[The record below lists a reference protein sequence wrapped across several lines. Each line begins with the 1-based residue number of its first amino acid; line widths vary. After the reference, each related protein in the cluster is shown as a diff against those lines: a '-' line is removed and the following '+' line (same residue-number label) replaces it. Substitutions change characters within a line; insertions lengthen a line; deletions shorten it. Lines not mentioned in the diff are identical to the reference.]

1 MDLLQLMKKRYSAKS
16 YSNKKVEKEKLD
28 YILEA
33 GRVAPSAVLKQNH
46 RVIVVESDEGLE
58 KLSRACRTHNPTCI
72 LIVCCDHENSWVN
85 PADGHDMTDIDCS
98 IMSTHM
104 MLAATEQGVDSVW
117 LNWFDT
123 EMIKRDF
130 HIPESYKLVH
140 LLALGYADRPAPSP
154 ERHKRT
160 RKPIEETVFYEN
172 FPIQ

>member
-16 YSNKKVEKEKLD
+16 YSDLKVEKEKLD

-46 RVIVVESDEGLE
+46 RVIVVQSDEGLQ
-58 KLSRACRTHNPTCI
+58 KLARACRTHNPSTI
-72 LIVCCDHENSWVN
+72 LIVCCDHNKSWVN

-104 MLAATEQGVDSVW
+104 MLAATEKGVDSVW

-123 EMIKRDF
+123 EMIKSDF
-130 HIPESYKLVH
+130 NIPADYKLVH
-140 LLALGYADRPAPSP
+140 LLALGYSDKEPHSP
-154 ERHKRT
+154 ERHSKT
-160 RKPIEETVFYEN
+160 RKPISETVFYESL
-172 FPIQ
+172 